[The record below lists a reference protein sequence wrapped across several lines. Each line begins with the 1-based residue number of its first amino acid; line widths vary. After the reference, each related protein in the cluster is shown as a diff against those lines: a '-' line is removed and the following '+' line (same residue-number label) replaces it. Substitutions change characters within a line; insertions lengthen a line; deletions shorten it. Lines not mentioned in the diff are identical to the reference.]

1 MVYIH
6 FYYKEETLLISGESW
21 FWGLV

>member
-6 FYYKEETLLISGESW
+6 FYYKDETILISGESW
-21 FWGLV
+21 FGGQV